1 MGKLSRDMRRACSLQ
16 AMVFEASVTNSD
28 SGSAVFVRRFMLSD
42 VARRFDSGFVP
53 IEPQD
58 AGALVREV
66 EGQYGNKV
74 YGSARYTANELHWM
88 GYVYRAW
95 SCMLDM
101 PSKTVYRQIG
111 AADLRACYG
120 PYHTLD
126 VEQAVARI
134 REDRNLNNDVL
145 SIEYGVK
152 VMRRIRELEE
162 DGC

>member
-1 MGKLSRDMRRACSLQ
+1 MRKMSRDMRRACSLQ
-16 AMVFEASVTNSD
+16 AMVFEASVTSSD

-42 VARRFDSGFVP
+42 VARRFDAGFTP
-53 IEPQD
+53 IEPHD
-58 AGALVREV
+58 ASALVREV
-66 EGQYGNKV
+66 EEQYGNKA
-74 YGSARYTANELHWM
+74 YGSARYSTNELHWM

-95 SCMLDM
+95 SCMLDI
-101 PSKTVYRQIG
+101 SSRTVYRQIG

-134 REDRNLNNDVL
+134 REDRGLDHDVL

-152 VMRRIRELEE
+152 VMRRVRELEE
-162 DGC
+162 GGL